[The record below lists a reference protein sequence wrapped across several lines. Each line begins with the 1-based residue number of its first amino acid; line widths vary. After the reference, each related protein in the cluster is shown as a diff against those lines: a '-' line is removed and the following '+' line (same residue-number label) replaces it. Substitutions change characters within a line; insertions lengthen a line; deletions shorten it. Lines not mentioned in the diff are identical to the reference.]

1 LEIFGLMLLIVPKQV
16 RTNSGGCMAS
26 TAVAPGTMR
35 VVQVYKPGASIQIV
49 EGEIPEHGPGQVRP
63 SLVTKEEENLLACA
77 LAGDTAAFASLVMP
91 HRDGILRLTQRILRN
106 REDAEDAVQTAFLD
120 AFRHLD
126 AFQGRSRFS
135 SWLSR
140 IAMNAAFMKL
150 RTSRRKN
157 EASLDEMV
165 ERETAARFEVAEGRP
180 NPEQEYSLKEVR
192 LLLAKAIDRLGPLYV
207 EVLHMFHVQEL
218 PAKEA
223 ARILGVPVGTVK
235 ARLHRARS
243 RLRRHLQSMLAR
255 RRRPG
260 IAKNGCT
267 AFRSKGAFGLRDLH
281 QPMV

>member
-1 LEIFGLMLLIVPKQV
+1 
-16 RTNSGGCMAS
+16 MAT
-26 TAVAPGTMR
+26 TAVAPGTMK
-35 VVQVYKPGASIQIV
+35 VAQAYKSEAGIQIV
-49 EGEIPEHGPGQVRP
+49 KREIPEHGPRQVRP
-63 SLVTKEEENLLACA
+63 SSVINEEGSLLACA
-77 LAGDTAAFASLVMP
+77 RAGDTTAFASLVMP

-150 RTSRRKN
+150 RTSQRKN

-165 ERETAARFEVAEGRP
+165 DRKTAARFEVVEGRP
-180 NPEQEYSLKEVR
+180 NPEQECSRKEVR

-243 RLRRHLQSMLAR
+243 RLSRHLQSILLR

-260 IAKNGCT
+260 IAKNGRIASRSRGIP
-267 AFRSKGAFGLRDLH
+267 AFEIESPLQLFMLD
-281 QPMV
+281 